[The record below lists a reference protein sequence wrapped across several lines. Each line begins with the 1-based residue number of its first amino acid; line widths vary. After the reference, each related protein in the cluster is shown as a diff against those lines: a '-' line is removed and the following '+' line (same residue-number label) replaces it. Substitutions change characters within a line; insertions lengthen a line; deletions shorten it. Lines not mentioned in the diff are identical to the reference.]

1 MLKKFIAKCAGITT
15 TLSAGLRLEKIITAG
30 SMILFTATNVRSLN
44 TAVFLVVGSM
54 LMLVAPL
61 FPAEAAAR
69 QANQQTAQQAAQEVA
84 QLSAQHAA
92 RSAVQPVNQQTNQ
105 QTAGAQDM
113 IILARDDGSAYILH
127 SSAIPLSHGF
137 HVHRRVEGG
146 EWERLTEHP
155 VFPAQNGY
163 QLKRSLGTL
172 FPFVARELRQTD
184 PQQIFLSVRA
194 EIPQNIIATAAMP
207 ELARALGRA
216 YVDEQAPLGEQVSY
230 RIEIVSD
237 TDRPTGRV
245 IEGSALLRP
254 EKPLAPSDVH
264 AEHEGRRITLNWRYP
279 TPGDRPETINTIRF
293 RTFSRDL
300 TTGFEADVTD
310 VVLVRTRDDRDFSKI
325 FQVPAL
331 NREYEFRVEA
341 VDISGR
347 RSGEGA
353 SVRLLVTDNVAP
365 DIISGVQSRLTA
377 DYESLITWP
386 VSPAI
391 DLAGYHVYMSMG
403 DDEEY
408 TRLTDELLPPLQ
420 TVFLHADPIPGM
432 QYRYAVTAVDESGNE
447 SELSNPTH
455 LYIWDAT
462 TPDPVSGLIAVFDPD
477 DKHIR
482 IGWTGPGNMTSLED
496 RESPGSN
503 TSAGDRAATGD
514 RTMAEDETTPG
525 SSSVHQH
532 TSRLRTYQILRR
544 QVHPKSGELFDQLN
558 TSAHLEEF
566 IIDTGYGGRGF
577 VEGVFLEYGVVAV
590 GVNGNR
596 SDTMRTVIQ
605 VPDLTPPEPPTT
617 VQAQMR
623 SEQVIQ
629 VTWNASVSGDVTR
642 YRLYR
647 LESGSDEPLLLHE
660 GGRGNRFF
668 RDATVQRDQEYV
680 FSVTAVDSVGNE
692 SVPVMSSPIVAHRM
706 HPPDRVQNLQA
717 YHSEEGVLLQWQVL
731 DESQVEG
738 FRIYRSRIS
747 TGIYE
752 PIGETGAGE
761 RRFIHPESE
770 VGQWFKVFPFDAAGR
785 QSMTAVAVQAVGR

>member
-1 MLKKFIAKCAGITT
+1 MF
-15 TLSAGLRLEKIITAG
+15 RKIIAICCT
-30 SMILFTATNVRSLN
+30 LLLPV
-44 TAVFLVVGSM
+44 
-54 LMLVAPL
+54 LMSPTE
-61 FPAEAAAR
+61 PAAR
-69 QANQQTAQQAAQEVA
+69 QSSQTPE
-84 QLSAQHAA
+84 
-92 RSAVQPVNQQTNQ
+92 
-105 QTAGAQDM
+105 M
-113 IILARDDGSAYILH
+113 IILTRDDGSAYILH
-127 SSAIPLSHGF
+127 NTAIPLSHGF
-137 HVHRRVEGG
+137 HVYRRVDDG

-155 VFPAQNGY
+155 VFPVQNGSRL
-163 QLKRSLGTL
+163 QRKLGPL
-172 FPFVARELRQTD
+172 FAFIANELGRDD
-184 PQQIFLSVRA
+184 PQGIFLSLRA
-194 EIPQNIIATAAMP
+194 QTPQNTIINAAVP
-207 ELARALGRA
+207 ELARELGRSF
-216 YVDEQAPLGEQVSY
+216 VDEQAPVGSRVSY
-230 RIEIVSD
+230 RIEIVND
-237 TDRPTGRV
+237 LERPTGRR
-245 IEGSALLRP
+245 IEGSAVLNP
-254 EKPLAPSDVH
+254 EKPIPPTGIR
-264 AEHEGRRITLNWRYP
+264 AEHEDRRITLDWQYP
-279 TPGDRPETINTIRF
+279 TPEDRPESINTIRF
-293 RTFSRDL
+293 RTFYRDL
-300 TTGFEADVTD
+300 GTGAVVDVTD
-310 VVLVRTRDDRDFSKI
+310 AILIRTRDDRDFRKI
-325 FQVPAL
+325 FNVPAR
-331 NREYEFRVEA
+331 NREYEFWVEA
-341 VDISGR
+341 VDISGQL
-347 RSGEGA
+347 SGESGT
-353 SVRLLVTDNVAP
+353 VRLLVTDNVAP
-365 DIISGVQSRLTA
+365 EIISGVQSRLTA
-377 DYESLITWP
+377 DFESMITWP

-403 DDEEY
+403 DEEEF

-420 TVFLHADPIPGM
+420 TVYLHADPIPGM

-462 TPDPVSGLIAVFDPD
+462 TPDPVSGLNAVFDAD
-477 DKHIR
+477 DGSIR
-482 IGWTGPGNMTSLED
+482 LGWMGPGNMTSLED
-496 RESPGSN
+496 RESPEGR
-503 TSAGDRAATGD
+503 TSAGDGTATGD
-514 RTMAEDETTPG
+514 RTSAGDGASPENR
-525 SSSVHQH
+525 SVHQH
-532 TSRLRTYQILRR
+532 TNRLRTYQILRR

-558 TSAHLEEF
+558 MSAHLEEF

-596 SDTMRTVIQ
+596 SDTVRTVIQ

-647 LESGSDEPLLLHE
+647 LDSGSDEPLLLHE

-668 RDATVQRDQEYV
+668 RDATVQRDQEYM
-680 FSVTAVDSVGNE
+680 FSVTAIDSAGNE

-752 PIGETGAGE
+752 PVGETGAGE

-770 VGQWFKVFPFDAAGR
+770 AGQWFKVFPFDAAGR